1 MVPVCV
7 LFKIVSRHP
16 HPPFKMA
23 AVFKVMIISLWNL
36 LQYHSIVRWA
46 IQAQWTEPL
55 VLLAIVLSI
64 LRFTN
69 SDYPIGIF
77 KLFFECSFE
86 SFCIYRFYS
95 RVIDDLSCDFLYW
108 KWNLAAFCWI
118 LTDDVRQHCCDILF
132 GSTWT
137 WTESFIENVEVK
149 LRKRGKQT
157 NVPLETK
164 MATMQY

>member
-7 LFKIVSRHP
+7 PFKIVSRHP

-23 AVFKVMIISLWNL
+23 AVFKVMIISRWNL
-36 LQYHSIVRWA
+36 LQYYSIVRWA

-55 VLLAIVLSI
+55 VLLA
-64 LRFTN
+64 N

-86 SFCIYRFYS
+86 SFCMYRFYS

-132 GSTWT
+132 GSGWT
-137 WTESFIENVEVK
+137 WTESFFWK
-149 LRKRGKQT
+149 CRGKIK
-157 NVPLETK
+157 EA
-164 MATMQY
+164 M